1 MLLCSQRL
9 FRIFY
14 NLSSQVYNK
23 LDRTIPGFNAIM
35 EKVQADAAGRDAR
48 RKEKREAQKKAEEAT
63 VYGPSE
69 NDP

>member
-1 MLLCSQRL
+1 
-9 FRIFY
+9 
-14 NLSSQVYNK
+14 
-23 LDRTIPGFNAIM
+23 M

>member
-1 MLLCSQRL
+1 MQRI

-23 LDRTIPGFNAIM
+23 LDRTIPGFKSIM
-35 EKVQADAAGRDAR
+35 EKVQADAAARDAR
-48 RKEKREAQKKAEEAT
+48 RKERREAEKKAEDAAI
-63 VYGPSE
+63 YGGTE